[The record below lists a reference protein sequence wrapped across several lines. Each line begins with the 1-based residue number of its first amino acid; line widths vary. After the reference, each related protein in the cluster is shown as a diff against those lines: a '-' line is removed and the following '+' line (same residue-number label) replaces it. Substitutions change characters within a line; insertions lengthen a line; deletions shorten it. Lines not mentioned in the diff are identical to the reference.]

1 MNDFLHFQQLDS
13 TNTCLEQLM
22 QRQNRAK
29 ADPLPDGMVVMTGF
43 QTAGRGRKGNS
54 WFSDNGKNLL
64 MSILIYPNL
73 PVADQFRVTEWISV
87 AMADTI
93 RQIVGLEAAVK
104 WPNDIYLGNR
114 KVAGILISHH
124 WHGSKIGSSII
135 GIGLNVNQERFP
147 DYLPTATS
155 LLIGCGRQTDVHDT
169 ALLIREELQRIRQEN
184 PERLHRRYL
193 DLLYQR
199 NRPAQF
205 RDLADGEVFKGV
217 IEGVTPKGLLE
228 MRCNGT
234 LRHYELNGIAYL

>member
-124 WHGSKIGSSII
+124 WHRIECESGTFP
-135 GIGLNVNQERFP
+135 GLSAYSHIAADWVRPPN
-147 DYLPTATS
+147 
-155 LLIGCGRQTDVHDT
+155 GC
-169 ALLIREELQRIRQEN
+169 A
-184 PERLHRRYL
+184 
-193 DLLYQR
+193 
-199 NRPAQF
+199 
-205 RDLADGEVFKGV
+205 
-217 IEGVTPKGLLE
+217 
-228 MRCNGT
+228 
-234 LRHYELNGIAYL
+234 